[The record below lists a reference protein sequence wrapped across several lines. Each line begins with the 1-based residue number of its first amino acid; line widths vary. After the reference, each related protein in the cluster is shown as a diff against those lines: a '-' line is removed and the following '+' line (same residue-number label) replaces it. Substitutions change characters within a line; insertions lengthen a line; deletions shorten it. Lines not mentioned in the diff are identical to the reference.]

1 MGAGGLTGL
10 AQLGACSDLVSLA
23 GMASGHPPGGFFGT
37 PNDFGRWANVL
48 LAPAVAETAEG
59 ENDYHDDRLP

>member
-1 MGAGGLTGL
+1 
-10 AQLGACSDLVSLA
+10 
-23 GMASGHPPGGFFGT
+23 MASGHPPGGFFGT